1 MTPTG
6 STPTTPALDMPTPT
20 APTTPNRR
28 VFLKSSAIAG
38 GALLVPAALAGTA
51 SAAAVP
57 QFAHGVASGDPLP
70 DGVLLWT
77 RVTPTPEA
85 TPGSGA
91 GPTVEVRW
99 EVATDAGFAAVVQS
113 GAATTGPDRD
123 HTVKVAAAGLAAGTA
138 YYFRFT
144 LDGVRSATGRTRTA
158 PAANADVSKLRLGL
172 VSCSNWQ
179 AGYFSA
185 YRHLAARA
193 DLDGVL
199 HVGDYLYEYQAGGYG
214 ARGVTIRPHV
224 PANEMLSLSDY
235 RRRHAQYKTDPDLQ
249 ALHAAQPW
257 FITWDDHEYANDTWS
272 GGAENHQP
280 AEGDWNARKAAARQ
294 AYFEWM
300 PVRQGAGGEIY
311 RRFRW
316 GRLAE
321 LSLLDLR
328 SYRSKQTTPSSGDPG
343 DPNRTITGDPQMNW
357 LKSGLSG
364 TDAKWKLVG
373 NSVMITPISLG
384 NVESRFL
391 ESLGSLLGLP
401 IGSVAANADAWDGYT
416 ADRQELLGHLRDN
429 RVKNTVFLTGD
440 IHSSWGAE
448 VPIDRSSYWWNG
460 NSVATE
466 FVTTSVTS
474 DNIDDLLKVEPRTL
488 SVAAEAALHVGNL
501 HVRYVELDSHGYSV
515 VDVNPQRVQTDW
527 YYVADRLSPTS
538 AVRHAKSLATADG
551 SQKVKSVSGPVV

>member
-1 MTPTG
+1 MTPT
-6 STPTTPALDMPTPT
+6 TEPT
-20 APTTPNRR
+20 RR
-28 VFLKSSAIAG
+28 VFLKSSAVAG
-38 GALLVPAALAGTA
+38 GALLVPAALVPTA
-51 SAAAVP
+51 LAATAAAAAAP

-77 RVTPTPEA
+77 RVTPTPES

-99 EVATDAGFAAVVQS
+99 EVATDAGFTAVVSS
-113 GAATTGPDRD
+113 GATTTGPDRD
-123 HTVKVAAAGLAAGTA
+123 HTVKVAAAGLAPATA

-144 LDGVRSATGRTRTA
+144 LDGVRSSTGRTRTA
-158 PAANADVSKLRLGL
+158 PATNADVSKLRLGL

-179 AGYFSA
+179 AGYFAA
-185 YRHLAARA
+185 YRHLAART

-224 PANEMLSLSDY
+224 PANEMLTLSDY

-280 AEGDWNARKAAARQ
+280 GEGDWTARKAAAQQ

-343 DPNRTITGDPQMNW
+343 DPNRTITGDPQMAW

-448 VPIDRSSYWWNG
+448 VPIDRSSYWYNG

-474 DNIDDLLKVEPRTL
+474 DNIDDLLKVAPRTL
-488 SVAAEAALHVGNL
+488 SVAAESALHIGNL

-515 VDVNPQRVQTDW
+515 VDVNPQRVQMDW
-527 YYVADRLSPTS
+527 YYLADRLSPTS
-538 AVRHAKSLATADG
+538 TARHAKSLATADG
-551 SQKVKSVSGPVV
+551 TQKVKSVSGPVA

>member
-1 MTPTG
+1 M
-6 STPTTPALDMPTPT
+6 TPTTPFD
-20 APTTPNRR
+20 RR
-28 VFLKSSAIAG
+28 VFLKSSAVAG

-51 SAAAVP
+51 NAAAVP

-77 RVTPTPEA
+77 RVTPTPESA
-85 TPGSGA
+85 PGSGV
-91 GPTVEVRW
+91 GPAVEVRW
-99 EVATDAGFAAVVQS
+99 EVATDSAFASVVRS
-113 GAATTGPDRD
+113 GAVQTGPDRD
-123 HTVKVAAAGLAAGTA
+123 HTVKVAVAGLSPATT
-138 YYFRFT
+138 YFYRFT
-144 LDGVRSATGRTRTA
+144 LDGVRSSTGRTRTA
-158 PAANADVSKLRLGL
+158 PSVNADVSKLRLGL

-185 YRHLAARA
+185 YRHLAART

-199 HVGDYLYEYQAGGYG
+199 HVGDYLYEYQVGGFG
-214 ARGVTIRPHV
+214 ARGVTIRPHQ
-224 PANEMLSLSDY
+224 PATEVLTLADY
-235 RRRHAQYKTDPDLQ
+235 RRRHAQYKTDPDLT

-272 GGAENHQP
+272 GGADNHQP
-280 AEGDWNARKAAARQ
+280 NEGDWNARKAAARQ

-300 PVRQGAGGEIY
+300 PVRQGPGGEIY

-328 SYRSKQTTPSSGDPG
+328 SYRSKQTTPSSGDPA
-343 DPNRTITGDPQMNW
+343 DPSRTITGDAQMDW
-357 LKSGLSG
+357 LKGGLAG

-416 ADRQELLGHLRDN
+416 ADRQELLGHLKDN

-440 IHSSWGAE
+440 IHSSWGADI
-448 VPIDRSSYWWNG
+448 PLDRSSYWWNG

-474 DNIDDLLKVEPRTL
+474 DNIDDLLKVDPRTL
-488 SVAAEAALHVGNL
+488 SVAAETALYAGNWHL
-501 HVRYVELDSHGYSV
+501 KYIELDSHGYSV

-538 AVRHAKSLATADG
+538 GVKYAKSLATADG
-551 SQKVKSVSGPVV
+551 TQKVKSATGPVA

>member
-1 MTPTG
+1 MTPT
-6 STPTTPALDMPTPT
+6 TEPT
-20 APTTPNRR
+20 RR
-28 VFLKSSAIAG
+28 VFLKSSAVAG
-38 GALLVPAALAGTA
+38 GALLVPAALVPTALAGTA
-51 SAAAVP
+51 AAAAAP

-77 RVTPTPEA
+77 RVTPTPES

-99 EVATDAGFAAVVQS
+99 EVATDAGFTAVVSS
-113 GAATTGPDRD
+113 GATTTGPDRD
-123 HTVKVAAAGLAAGTA
+123 HTVKVAAAGLAPATA

-144 LDGVRSATGRTRTA
+144 LDGVRSSTGRTRTA
-158 PAANADVSKLRLGL
+158 PATNADVSKLRLGL

-179 AGYFSA
+179 AGYFAA
-185 YRHLAARA
+185 YRHLAART

-224 PANEMLSLSDY
+224 PANEMLTLSDY

-280 AEGDWNARKAAARQ
+280 GEGDWTARKAAAQQ

-328 SYRSKQTTPSSGDPG
+328 SYRSKQTTPSAGDPG
-343 DPNRTITGDPQMNW
+343 DPNRTITGDPQMAW

-448 VPIDRSSYWWNG
+448 VPIDRSSYWYNG

-474 DNIDDLLKVEPRTL
+474 DNIDDLLKVAPRTL
-488 SVAAEAALHVGNL
+488 SVAAESALHIGNL

-515 VDVNPQRVQTDW
+515 VDVNPQRVQMDW
-527 YYVADRLSPTS
+527 YYLADRLSPTS
-538 AVRHAKSLATADG
+538 TARHAKSLATADG
-551 SQKVKSVSGPVV
+551 TQKVKSVSGPVA

>member
-1 MTPTG
+1 MTPIE
-6 STPTTPALDMPTPT
+6 PTTTPSS
-20 APTTPNRR
+20 PNRR

-38 GALLVPAALAGTA
+38 GALLIPATLAGTA

-77 RVTPTPEA
+77 RVTPTPES

-99 EVATDAGFAAVVQS
+99 EVATDAGFAAVVSS
-113 GAATTGPDRD
+113 GAVTTGPDRD
-123 HTVKVAAAGLAAGTA
+123 HTIKVAAAGLAPATA

-144 LDGVRSATGRTRTA
+144 LDGVRSGTGRTRTA
-158 PAANADVSKLRLGL
+158 PATNADVSKLRLGL

-185 YRHLAARA
+185 YRHLAARS

-224 PANEMLSLSDY
+224 PANEMLTLSDY

-280 AEGDWNARKAAARQ
+280 GEGDWSARKAAARQ

-343 DPNRTITGDPQMNW
+343 DPNRTITGDPQMAW
-357 LKSGLSG
+357 LKNGLSG

-384 NVESRFL
+384 TVESKFL

-474 DNIDDLLKVEPRTL
+474 DNIDDLLKVAPRTL

-538 AVRHAKSLATADG
+538 TASHAKSLATADG
-551 SQKVKSVSGPVV
+551 TQKVKAVSGPVA

>member
-1 MTPTG
+1 
-6 STPTTPALDMPTPT
+6 
-20 APTTPNRR
+20 
-28 VFLKSSAIAG
+28 FL
-38 GALLVPAALAGTA
+38 
-51 SAAAVP
+51 
-57 QFAHGVASGDPLP
+57 
-70 DGVLLWT
+70 
-77 RVTPTPEA
+77 
-85 TPGSGA
+85 
-91 GPTVEVRW
+91 
-99 EVATDAGFAAVVQS
+99 
-113 GAATTGPDRD
+113 
-123 HTVKVAAAGLAAGTA
+123 
-138 YYFRFT
+138 
-144 LDGVRSATGRTRTA
+144 
-158 PAANADVSKLRLGL
+158 
-172 VSCSNWQ
+172 SNWQ

-185 YRHLAARA
+185 YRHLAART

-214 ARGVTIRPHV
+214 ARGVTIRPHE
-224 PANEMLSLSDY
+224 PKTEIITLADY

-272 GGAENHQP
+272 GGAGNHQP
-280 AEGDWNARKAAARQ
+280 TEGDWAARKAAAHR

-300 PVRQGAGGEIY
+300 PVRQGSGGEIY

-316 GRLAE
+316 GKLAE

-343 DPNRTITGDPQMNW
+343 DPTRTITGDPQMTW
-357 LKSGLSG
+357 LKNGLSG

-391 ESLGSLLGLP
+391 EALGQLLGLP
-401 IGSVAANADAWDGYT
+401 VGSVAANADAWDGYT
-416 ADRQELLGHLRDN
+416 ADRQELLGHLKDN
-429 RVKNTVFLTGD
+429 RVRNTVFLTGD
-440 IHSSWGAE
+440 IHSSWAAD

-474 DNIDDLLKVEPRTL
+474 DNIDDLMNLPPRTA
-488 SVAAEAALHVGNL
+488 SIVAESALYVANL
-501 HVRYVELDSHGYSV
+501 HLRYIELDSHGYSV

-527 YYVADRLSPTS
+527 YYLNDRLSPTS
-538 AVRHAKSLATADG
+538 GVRYAKSMATADG
-551 SQKVKSVSGPVV
+551 TQKVKSVSTPV